1 MKATLTIESDNSDKL
16 NLLMRV
22 AQEMG
27 LAVTNSNVSDDF
39 SMLSRSGRP
48 LSTEALEKLAE
59 EMEADND
66 LLDEK
71 ASKLYLQEL
80 KKAWKK
86 VTP

>member
-1 MKATLTIESDNSDKL
+1 MKSTLIIESDNSDKL

-22 AQEMG
+22 AHEMG
-27 LAVTNSNVSDDF
+27 LSATSNIEKEDF
-39 SMLSRSGRP
+39 NRLALPGAP
-48 LSTEALEKLAE
+48 LSKEELEKLAT

-66 LLDEK
+66 VLDEK